1 MADYHKNLKSLQEGK
16 TEYKYDDPAIDILE
30 TFPSPIS
37 SSNQSEIVI
46 EAPEFTSLCP
56 VTGQPDFARIV
67 IVYTPDKLCVESKSL
82 KLYLGAFRMHRAF
95 HEECVNRIADD
106 LIKVLMPAKIRVE
119 GQFTPRG
126 GIKLWPSVSWVKMES
141 V

>member
-1 MADYHKNLKSLQEGK
+1 MGDYHSNLKALGEGK
-16 TEYKYDDPAIDILE
+16 TEYQYDNPNVKILE
-30 TFPSPIS
+30 TFPSPIGEN
-37 SSNQSEIVI
+37 NQSEIVI

-67 IVYTPDKLCVESKSL
+67 IAYTPDKLCVESKSL
-82 KLYLGAFRMHRAF
+82 KLYLGAFRMHRGF

-106 LIKVLMPAKIRVE
+106 LVSVLNPVRIRVE

-126 GIKLWPSVSWVKMES
+126 GIKLWPSVTWEKKGAS
-141 V
+141 